1 MHGSMKKLMRR
12 SEACVTGVVEI
23 DGVLGKCVV
32 SLKSVI
38 AVK

>member
-1 MHGSMKKLMRR
+1 MHGNKKKFMRR
-12 SEACVTGVVEI
+12 SKACATGVEEM

-38 AVK
+38 TVK